1 LWEHGGGELKTDF
14 ARSLV
19 GGWEM
24 VGAPSGDGQ
33 GTVSSQ
39 FAGGIM
45 LSWAQGAIMARAHC

>member
-1 LWEHGGGELKTDF
+1 MVLVEHGGGELKTDF
-14 ARSLV
+14 VRRLV

-24 VGAPSGDGQ
+24 VGAASGHGQ

-45 LSWAQGAIMARAHC
+45 LCWAQGAIM